1 MKKYLLF
8 VGIVLVVELG
18 ILFGFSFFFD
28 TNLLSTLFFGSLFFV
43 FFAFLMG
50 STGDALSKNSQVAVF
65 DALLGSYKPEHEKA
79 TLTIGPF
86 LVGSILCFICYFI
99 IYAIIG

>member
-1 MKKYLLF
+1 MKRYLLF
-8 VGIVLVVELG
+8 CLIVLVVELG
-18 ILFGFSFFFD
+18 ILFGFSYFLE

-43 FFAFLMG
+43 FFAFLMS

-86 LVGSILCFICYFI
+86 LVGSILCFISYFI
-99 IYAIIG
+99 IYAFIG